1 MPTTPV
7 AKTARGRFCNSET
20 RKPPVAANG
29 AEEERERERE
39 QDPVDF
45 STFLFLNIC
54 PHLVVNL
61 SSRLDFSKRIIHR
74 AVTKTVAR
82 ETRNENQ
89 RPFLV
94 MNEQSSGSE
103 QVLFQEKESA
113 RNKSGPIIN
122 NKKQHSPRTTPQFR
136 QHHHHISSMHSPI
149 PSLLLFFL
157 LCFAHGTKDLGHV
170 PTRDRCS
177 RGGCSHGL
185 PVHFP
190 FWLEGSHGP
199 ECGYPG
205 FKLFCN
211 QDGQTLL
218 SVPNASLVVKD
229 IDYVSQFVVLHDPTN
244 CLPVRILDL
253 NHLGFYASKY
263 PYPYDNSYN
272 YTLFKCPPPDRTYL
286 TEADCLSMPGSY
298 KVYAV
303 ESYRSIGDLPL
314 VYCEKIRSLNS
325 LPNAIEYMI
334 PDARFDWKEPDC
346 RKCTKDGWLCGWDGT
361 NITCNPP
368 PRGHPAIL
376 KLEITGGVVGPLLL
390 LVVLIG
396 LGYVL
401 NERRRDKA
409 FQLKVESFLHDY
421 EALKPTRYSYNDI
434 KRITNDFEEKLGQG
448 AYGTVYKGKL
458 SNEIFVAVK
467 MLDNSFG
474 NGEEFIN
481 EVSTMG
487 RIHHVNVVRMVGFC
501 ADGFRRAL
509 VYEFLANESLEKFI
523 FQGEDT
529 LDPFLSWGR
538 LHDIALGVAKGIEYL
553 HQGCDHKILHFDIKP
568 HNILLDD
575 NFNPK
580 IADFGLAKLCSKE
593 QSAVSMTAAR
603 GTMGY
608 IAPEVFSRNFG
619 SVSSKSD
626 VYSFGMLLLE
636 MVGGR
641 KNVDVNAK
649 NMSQMYFPQW
659 VYNHLNKG
667 EEIEIRI
674 REDSDHKIA
683 RKLAI
688 IGLWCIHW
696 YPADRPPMKVV
707 VQMLEGEECP
717 VIPKNPF
724 VSSGSGEAG
733 TMRGL
738 WNTNLEV
745 IEE

>member
-1 MPTTPV
+1 
-7 AKTARGRFCNSET
+7 
-20 RKPPVAANG
+20 
-29 AEEERERERE
+29 
-39 QDPVDF
+39 
-45 STFLFLNIC
+45 
-54 PHLVVNL
+54 
-61 SSRLDFSKRIIHR
+61 
-74 AVTKTVAR
+74 
-82 ETRNENQ
+82 
-89 RPFLV
+89 
-94 MNEQSSGSE
+94 
-103 QVLFQEKESA
+103 
-113 RNKSGPIIN
+113 
-122 NKKQHSPRTTPQFR
+122 
-136 QHHHHISSMHSPI
+136 MHSPI
-149 PSLLLFFL
+149 PSLFLLLLLLLFF
-157 LCFAHGTKDLGHV
+157 LCFAHGTAAPGPPDHPCRPTKCHHGPHV
-170 PTRDRCS
+170 M
-177 RGGCSHGL
+177 
-185 PVHFP
+185 FP
-190 FWLEGSHGP
+190 FWLDHA

-205 FKLFCN
+205 FQLFCDEN
-211 QDGQTLL
+211 GRTALRLSNTTQGSLL
-218 SVPNASLVVKD
+218 VKSINYHSQSVL
-229 IDYVSQFVVLHDPTN
+229 LHDPN
-244 CLPVRILDL
+244 SCLPFWIANLSR
-253 NHLGFYASKY
+253 LGFAYSY
-263 PYPYDNSYN
+263 PHTYTYN
-272 YTLFKCPPPDRTYL
+272 YTLFKCPPPQRTSLIEVRCQSQPGPDR
-286 TEADCLSMPGSY
+286 
-298 KVYAV
+298 VYAV
-303 ESYRSIGDLPL
+303 YSDESVGDSPL
-314 VYCEKIRSLNS
+314 VYCERNGKLDW
-325 LPNAIEYMI
+325 LPERIDLIIAE
-334 PDARFDWKEPDC
+334 ARFNWKEPDC
-346 RKCTKDGWLCGWDGT
+346 RSCRHNGSLCGRNGSD
-361 NITCNPP
+361 IICLPP
-368 PRGHPAIL
+368 PRGYPGRRRA
-376 KLEITGGVVGPLLL
+376 EIAGGLVGSYFLLAG
-390 LVVLIG
+390 VIG
-396 LGYVL
+396 VGYVL

-409 FQLKVESFLHDY
+409 FQLRIEGFLHDY
-421 EALKPTRYSYNDI
+421 EALKPTRYSYNDV

-448 AYGTVYKGKL
+448 SYGTVYKGKL
-458 SNEIFVAVK
+458 SSEIFVAVK

-509 VYEFLANESLEKFI
+509 VYEFLPNESLEKFI
-523 FQGEDT
+523 FPGEDA
-529 LDPFLSWGR
+529 LGPSLSWER

-553 HQGCDHKILHFDIKP
+553 HQGCDHRILHFDIKP

-667 EEIEIRI
+667 EELEIRI
-674 REDSDHKIA
+674 REDGDHNIA

-688 IGLWCIHW
+688 VGLWCIHW
-696 YPADRPPMKVV
+696 YPADRPPMKAV

-717 VIPKNPF
+717 VMPKNPF
-724 VSSGSGEAG
+724 VSSSGSGEAA
-733 TMRGL
+733 TMPGRL